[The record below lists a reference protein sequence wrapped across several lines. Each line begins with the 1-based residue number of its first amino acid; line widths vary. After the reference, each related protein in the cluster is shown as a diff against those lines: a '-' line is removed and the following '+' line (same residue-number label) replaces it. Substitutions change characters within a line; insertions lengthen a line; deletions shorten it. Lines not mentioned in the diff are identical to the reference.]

1 MDKELSKFII
11 VVASTYTNG
20 DVFSVLHTVA
30 SEAQSLYMDLKKM
43 SPTVKDKWEEIGHK
57 LGLSRETLKAISQK
71 YPMQRFFAMLND
83 WLSRKGDCVYH
94 SVTLRALVHAFQ
106 SKEVDESKLAAEI
119 MKTRGI

>member
-1 MDKELSKFII
+1 M
-11 VVASTYTNG
+11 
-20 DVFSVLHTVA
+20 FSVLHTVA
-30 SEAQSLYMDLKKM
+30 TEAQSLSMDLNKM

-71 YPMQRFFAMLND
+71 HKNPRQRFFAMLNA
-83 WLSRKGDCVYH
+83 WLGRKGDCVYH
-94 SVTLRALVHAFQ
+94 SVTLRALVHVFQ